1 MKINSNY
8 ININPIILNESYKA
22 DLLRANVIEPAK
34 KVNPV
39 LDHEYDVT
47 IGQNRYQGIVRNV
60 IGSVGILLAVI
71 LVLCLL

>member
-1 MKINSNY
+1 MQIQKQY
-8 ININPIILNESYKA
+8 ININPIVTNESYKA
-22 DLLRANVIEPAK
+22 DLLKANIIEPAK